1 MVEREDMHLDAE
13 EQEILAA
20 FELDEIKLA
29 PDQAAELQKHRQ
41 SAAATVKRNKRI
53 SVRLSSKDWRVLQ
66 KRALAEGL
74 SDQALIASILH
85 KYVEGHFV
93 EKR

>member
-1 MVEREDMHLDAE
+1 MKYDAE
-13 EQEILAA
+13 EQEILVAL
-20 FELDEIKLA
+20 ELDEVNLV
-29 PDQAAELQKHRQ
+29 PDQTGELQKHRQ
-41 SAAATVKRNKRI
+41 FAAATVKRNKRI
-53 SVRLSSKDWRVLQ
+53 SVRLSPKDWNILQ

-85 KYVEGHFV
+85 KYVEGQFV